1 MRASTW
7 LLVTCAAWCAIT
19 AVGEGVGLRDESDVE
34 KMREEAL
41 SKLEKPLEKMKA
53 KELKALL
60 TERGV
65 TCTAC
70 SEKDQLVAFVREN
83 IHLPVKKET
92 LKKFANMPRMGE
104 DDDVQALLKEIK
116 KKKEQEDKMK
126 ETLKK
131 AGIDTSG
138 MSFGGGFEGIDPE
151 QLAKAMKDVPKS

>member
-1 MRASTW
+1 MGEENRFEMRASTW
-7 LLVTCAAWCAIT
+7 LLVTCAAWCAIA
-19 AVGEGVGLRDESDVE
+19 AVAEGVDLRDESDVE

-116 KKKEQEDKMK
+116 KKKEQEDKN
-126 ETLKK
+126 
-131 AGIDTSG
+131 
-138 MSFGGGFEGIDPE
+138 EGNAQKGWHRYQWNE
-151 QLAKAMKDVPKS
+151 F